1 MPVLFDLDGTLCD
14 TSPGVLSSLE
24 KALAECG
31 IPCPDRMERFIGPPL
46 VPAVMEFCG
55 VARER
60 AEAVLAAYRRFYTG
74 GGMRL
79 SAVYPGIAEMLAAL
93 TDAGIRCHVAT
104 SKPEPFAREILTDCA
119 IARYFTEICGATL
132 DEKRT
137 KKDEVISELLR
148 RDPTPVPRGWI
159 MVGDRCYDVEGAAR
173 HGIPAIGVT
182 WGFGVP
188 EEFVGAAFVADTPAA
203 LAAYILRRHKNTERQ

>member
-46 VPAVMEFCG
+46 
-55 VARER
+55 

-148 RDPTPVPRGWI
+148 RDPTPVQDWI

>member
-46 VPAVMEFCG
+46 VPAVMEYCG

-60 AEAVLAAYRRFYTG
+60 AEAVLAVYRRFYTG

-148 RDPTPVPRGWI
+148 RDPTPVQDWI

-173 HGIPAIGVT
+173 HGIPAIGVA